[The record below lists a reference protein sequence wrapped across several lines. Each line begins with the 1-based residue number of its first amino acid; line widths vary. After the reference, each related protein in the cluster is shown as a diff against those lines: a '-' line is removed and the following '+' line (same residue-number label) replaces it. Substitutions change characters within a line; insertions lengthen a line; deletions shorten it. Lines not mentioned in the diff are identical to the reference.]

1 MWNLCDSFGCGGQ
14 LVNRAGQL
22 LSGVQILMCF
32 VWIITVLPL
41 LELSAEAYG
50 EEERMA
56 ELQWEGF

>member
-1 MWNLCDSFGCGGQ
+1 MNG
-14 LVNRAGQL
+14 AGQL
-22 LSGVQILMCF
+22 LSGVQILMRF
-32 VWIITVLPL
+32 VWILTVLPL